1 MYIKCI
7 LIDEVSMISAE
18 LNGKIDSLLKQIT
31 ATNSSYGGKDI
42 FFIGDLRQ
50 PPAVRA
56 TPIYRQPKNSMAG
69 PTLWRG
75 LKFYE
80 LNEVMR
86 QANVQFSC
94 LLTKI
99 GN

>member
-1 MYIKCI
+1 M
-7 LIDEVSMISAE
+7 
-18 LNGKIDSLLKQIT
+18 

-50 PPAVRA
+50 LPAVRV
-56 TPIYRQPKNSMAG
+56 TPIYKQPKNSMAG
-69 PTLWRG
+69 LTLWRG

-80 LNEVMR
+80 LNEFMC

-99 GN
+99 GNGDEECRYGLT